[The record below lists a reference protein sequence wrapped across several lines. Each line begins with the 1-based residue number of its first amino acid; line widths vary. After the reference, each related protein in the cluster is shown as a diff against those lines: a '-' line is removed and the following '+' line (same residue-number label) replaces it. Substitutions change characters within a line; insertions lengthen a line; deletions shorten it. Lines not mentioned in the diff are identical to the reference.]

1 MEETD
6 LLEMDG
12 DAAVLRG
19 TNGVLRLRDDDEVAR
34 RLAMLFEGECE
45 GLGPTAAAGK
55 LGLTKQRY
63 SQLLHLFEQQGAA
76 GLEPHKRG
84 PKGPSKRTEA
94 VVRQIIRYR
103 FLDPD
108 ASPDVI
114 AQKLRQNGW
123 PIAQRSVERVIA
135 EFGLQKKLYAFR
147 PDAVFVNTQRSN
159 RKQRREPCDCVA
171 LERGVRQCLADKDSG
186 TLGGLWLSIP
196 EHLRLGTWDLPL
208 GCSGRPAPSVEPRL
222 ALQLYSR
229 A

>member
-1 MEETD
+1 MRNTGRAGRQFTAIIYLTIPLHYGTFRAEVNPTLEEAGM
-6 LLEMDG
+6 LEIDG

-45 GLGPTAAAGK
+45 GLGPTAAARK

-94 VVRQIIRYR
+94 VMRQIIRYR

-135 EFGLQKKLYAFR
+135 EFGLQKKTLR
-147 PDAVFVNTQRSN
+147 LSTG
-159 RKQRREPCDCVA
+159 RRVCKHAA
-171 LERGVRQCLADKDSG
+171 LE
-186 TLGGLWLSIP
+186 
-196 EHLRLGTWDLPL
+196 
-208 GCSGRPAPSVEPRL
+208 
-222 ALQLYSR
+222 
-229 A
+229 